1 LSNDDNQN
9 QSRKKIIERW
19 HAKASD
25 MAQAFYTV
33 GIAVGAVKYYGD
45 EFNQNVKTLSKKI
58 KVAVSNGTLRVFHKL
73 SGQYIEPSN
82 KAYEIGI
89 VDFQDFCN
97 WGQENIRGCPVSASY
112 LAEKLDMPNVAYQSE
127 DGNWVS
133 KREDI
138 ATEKNAPSDTPAELP
153 PTVNTKENCLSY
165 TKESLIKE
173 LKVYW
178 ETIESDIKDASKNG
192 LSKAA
197 KAGKRGWDKEKAIS
211 WAIAKGKYSDPM
223 RHLTSSIFN
232 APTSVTNKIR

>member
-9 QSRKKIIERW
+9 QSRKKIIEKW

-82 KAYEIGI
+82 EAYEIGI

-112 LAEKLDMPNVAYQSE
+112 LAEKLGMPNVAYQGE
-127 DGNWVS
+127 DGDWVS

-138 ATEKNAPSDTPAELP
+138 VTEKNAPSDTPAELP
-153 PTVNTKENCLSY
+153 QSVNTRENCLSY
-165 TKESLIKE
+165 KKESLIKE
-173 LKVYW
+173 LRDHWK
-178 ETIESDIKDASKNG
+178 TIESDIKDASKNG

-197 KAGKRGWDKEKAIS
+197 KAGKRGWDKENAIL
-211 WAIAKGKYSDPM
+211 WATAKGKYSDPM
-223 RHLTSSIFN
+223 RQTKNSMLNLPVSARN
-232 APTSVTNKIR
+232 EMR